1 MIIFSKF
8 TKMKVSFYNLGCK
21 VNLADI
27 SRIGKQFEE
36 LGHKIV
42 PFEDRAD
49 IVLVN
54 TCTVTHRA
62 DADCRNIVRRA
73 LKKSPDAFVGVL
85 GCYAQLQP
93 EQIAKIEGVDAVIGT
108 KEKFEIPNL
117 IQKFEKNKETQIL
130 VSSLEDIPFH
140 TSAVSDNAGRTRAVL
155 KIQDGC
161 NYHCTFCTIPMA
173 RGESRSMEYNE
184 IASELLKLSQSGYY
198 EVVLSGINLGD
209 YKNSDGKKFIDIAKL
224 INSIDSNMRFRISSI
239 EPNLLKLEVI
249 EEVFSSDSKFC
260 PHFHIPLQSGSQDIL
275 MKMKRRYKASYY
287 ADLVNNIKSQRPDCA
302 IGVDVI
308 VGFPGETEEKF
319 AETMNFLNDLPVTYL
334 HVFTYSERDNTPAIK
349 FDGVV
354 PHEVRKLRTA
364 ILRELSESKKNEFY
378 QSQVGTEKIVIPETY
393 NSDNGLWK
401 GWTENYVQVYFP
413 AEPNLKQI
421 PIPIKLD
428 SIFESKVY
436 GTLQN
441 STNEL
446 KSLKEEKKFFELNVL

>member
-1 MIIFSKF
+1 MN
-8 TKMKVSFYNLGCK
+8 VSFYNLGCK

-36 LGHKIV
+36 LGHSIV
-42 PFEDRAD
+42 DFEEKAD

-73 LKKSPDAFVGVL
+73 LKKSPEAFVGVL

-93 EQIAKIEGVDAVIGT
+93 EQIAKIEGVDVVIGT

-130 VSSLEDIPFH
+130 VSSLDDIPFH

-161 NYHCTFCTIPMA
+161 NYHCTFCTIPLA
-173 RGESRSMEYNE
+173 RGNSRSMNYNE
-184 IASELLKLSQSGYY
+184 VASELLQLSQNGFH

-209 YKNSDGKKFIDIAKL
+209 YKTDDGKKFLDIAKL
-224 INSIDSNMRFRISSI
+224 VNSLDTPIRYRISSI
-239 EPNLLKLEVI
+239 EPNLLKPEVI
-249 EEVFSSDSKFC
+249 EEVFAEDSKFC

-287 ADLVNNIKSQRPDCA
+287 QDLVNNIKSQRPDCA

-308 VGFPGETEEKF
+308 VGFPGETEEHF
-319 AETMNFLNDLPVTYL
+319 SETINFLNDLPVTYL
-334 HVFTYSERDNTPAIK
+334 HVFTYSERENTPAIK
-349 FDGVV
+349 YDGVV
-354 PHEVRKLRTA
+354 PHQVRKLRTA
-364 ILRELSESKKNEFY
+364 RLRELSDIKKNEFY
-378 QSQVGTEKIVIPETY
+378 NSQIGTKHTVIPETY
-393 NSDNGLWK
+393 NADNGLWK
-401 GWTENYVQVYFP
+401 GWTENYVQVYFQ
-413 AEPNLKQI
+413 AESNLKQI
-421 PIPIKLD
+421 PIPILLD
-428 SIFESKVY
+428 KMFESKVF
-436 GTLQN
+436 GTLLN
-441 STNEL
+441 SQNEL
-446 KSLKEEKKFFELNVL
+446 KSPSE

>member
-1 MIIFSKF
+1 MN
-8 TKMKVSFYNLGCK
+8 VSFYNLGCK

-36 LGHKIV
+36 LGHNIV
-42 PFEDRAD
+42 PFEEKAD

-93 EQIAKIEGVDAVIGT
+93 ELIAKIEGVDAVIGT

-117 IQKFEKNKETQIL
+117 IKKFEKNKETQIL
-130 VSSLEDIPFH
+130 VSSLDDIPFH

-173 RGESRSMEYNE
+173 RGESRSMEFE
-184 IASELLKLSQSGYY
+184 EVAKELLKLSQGGFY

-209 YKNSDGKKFIDIAKL
+209 YKTAEGYKFLDVARL

-239 EPNLLKLEVI
+239 EPNLLKSDIIDV
-249 EEVFSSDSKFC
+249 VFSKDSKFC
-260 PHFHIPLQSGSQDIL
+260 PHFHIPLQSGSQEIL
-275 MKMKRRYKASYY
+275 MKMKRRYKATYY
-287 ADLVNNIKSQRPDCA
+287 ADLVNNIKSKNPDCA

-319 AETMNFLNDLPVTYL
+319 AETINFLTDLPITYL

-364 ILRELSESKKNEFY
+364 RLRELSEIKKNEFY
-378 QSQVGTEKIVIPETY
+378 KSQVGSEKIVIPETY

-421 PIPIKLD
+421 PIPIKLN
-428 SIFESKVY
+428 SILESKVF
-436 GTLQN
+436 GTLLN
-441 STNEL
+441 DVNIL
-446 KSLKEEKKFFELNVL
+446 KSTTQEKKKFELTVL